1 MLCCAQETVERVGA
15 SFWLRFCKYFCGSFG
30 ECVLKKDSLHWE
42 LGLLSRSNQRLTETV
57 CTLFFFHCKETLC
70 YHLGS
75 PAIGSCFLPLN
86 RLNTKCTCK
95 HLQML
100 KETAYT
106 SFWTAK
112 VSSQI
117 VWLNVFYSDISTQP
131 DGFLGQSC
139 ACSRAQ
145 GVMSSQPVAMMSPGI
160 PIKPVDWP
168 LSWVFNEWWS
178 SPIGWLCSVIWKRS
192 IVHNNNMYCP
202 WFYSRGGKQARFK
215 HDKFFSVSLL
225 FLFWKTWENGNS
237 FFFSLLLL
245 LLFLV
250 LLLLWSFCHLPILS
264 WFINADSRIHIDSQR
279 HIFQNMSS
287 PH

>member
-1 MLCCAQETVERVGA
+1 M
-15 SFWLRFCKYFCGSFG
+15 
-30 ECVLKKDSLHWE
+30 
-42 LGLLSRSNQRLTETV
+42 
-57 CTLFFFHCKETLC
+57 
-70 YHLGS
+70 
-75 PAIGSCFLPLN
+75 
-86 RLNTKCTCK
+86 
-95 HLQML
+95 HLQTPTNAQRNCIHKL
-100 KETAYT
+100 LNSKGFISNCLVKCLLLRHIHTAR
-106 SFWTAK
+106 W
-112 VSSQI
+112 
-117 VWLNVFYSDISTQP
+117 VFRSILCLQQSTGSDVISTCCY
-131 DGFLGQSC
+131 DV
-139 ACSRAQ
+139 SRH
-145 GVMSSQPVAMMSPGI
+145 SHKTI
-160 PIKPVDWP
+160 RP

-264 WFINADSRIHIDSQR
+264 WFINTDSRIHIDSQR